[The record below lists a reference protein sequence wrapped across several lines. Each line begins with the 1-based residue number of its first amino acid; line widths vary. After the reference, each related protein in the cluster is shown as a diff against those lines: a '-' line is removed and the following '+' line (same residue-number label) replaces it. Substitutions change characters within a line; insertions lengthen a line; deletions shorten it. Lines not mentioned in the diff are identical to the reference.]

1 MQILPKS
8 SILKPLPVTI
18 TSDYTEGPVFDKQG
32 CLYFSHGEII
42 TCRSPD
48 GTTREWSRT
57 GSPNGH
63 KILPN
68 GEHLVCD
75 GSHHAVL
82 RLDCDGAVLG
92 YAAAGTVGNLQI
104 RCPNDISLDPA
115 GGFYFT
121 DSIPQTG
128 AVIYVAV
135 DGSKSLVADAI
146 DFANGVA
153 LSADRTRLLFAE
165 SKQNRILCVDL
176 ISPGIPK
183 GDPYV
188 FCDLPRNLIS
198 IGDEH
203 NQPDGIAFDADG
215 RLWIAHWGMKSVHV
229 VSANGQLLATYD
241 GAQQLTSNLCFGA
254 AKLDVLYVTG
264 SSLGGS
270 PGGVFCL
277 DVGVPGLSLLSS

>member
-1 MQILPKS
+1 MRLLPNS
-8 SILKPLPVTI
+8 SMINPLPVTI
-18 TSDYTEGPVFDKQG
+18 TSDYTEGPVIDKQG
-32 CLYFSHGEII
+32 HLYFSHGEII
-42 TCRSPD
+42 TRRSPD
-48 GTTREWSRT
+48 GTTMEWART

-82 RLDCDGAVLG
+82 RLDRDGTMLG
-92 YAAAGTVGNLQI
+92 YAAAGGVGDLEI
-104 RCPNDISLDPA
+104 RCPNDLSLDPA

-121 DSIPQTG
+121 DSVTQTG
-128 AVIYVAV
+128 AVIYVAI
-135 DGSKSLVADAI
+135 DGTKSLVADAV

-165 SKQNRILCVDL
+165 SKRNRILCVDL
-176 ISPGIPK
+176 ISPGHPQ
-183 GDPYV
+183 GAPYV
-188 FCDLPRNLIS
+188 FCDLPRNLDS

-215 RLWIAHWGMKSVHV
+215 RLWVAHWGMKSLHV
-229 VSANGQLLATYD
+229 LSANGQLLATYD
-241 GAQQLTSNLCFGA
+241 GAHQWTSNLCFGGI
-254 AKLDVLYVTG
+254 KLDILYVTG
-264 SSLGGS
+264 SSVGGS

-277 DVGVPGLSLLSS
+277 EVAVPGLSLFS